1 MGVLQ
6 RDPIPKLCFAMVLT
20 ICKNLFADCKN
31 FCHDL
36 TDRSCPRLTPL
47 VSSSLPDTGVD
58 TACFVDGMTLIQ
70 MRQDAGASTVG
81 ELV

>member
-20 ICKNLFADCKN
+20 ICKD

-36 TDRSCPRLTPL
+36 TDRSCSRLTPL
-47 VSSSLPDTGVD
+47 VCMMLNTFTERGIMKSGV
-58 TACFVDGMTLIQ
+58 
-70 MRQDAGASTVG
+70 
-81 ELV
+81 

>member
-20 ICKNLFADCKN
+20 ICKDFFADCKV

-47 VSSSLPDTGVD
+47 INPNDIGHIVQSLNHRTI
-58 TACFVDGMTLIQ
+58 T
-70 MRQDAGASTVG
+70 
-81 ELV
+81 